1 MRGPDRIDIAEM
13 ATARILIV
21 EDDPDG
27 RRSVVEAIED
37 AGFTVQAAATGQ
49 AGVEAM
55 RAGGFDAVLSDL
67 VLPDIDGIEV
77 LARIQAL
84 DASVP
89 VIIMTAYGSVESSV
103 RALKGGA
110 YDYITKPLDL
120 DDLQS
125 KVARAVET
133 HRLRREVVTLRRSL
147 NEKFSSKAVVA
158 QSPAMQEIMRQVETL
173 AGTSAT
179 VLVTGESGT
188 GKEVV
193 ARTLHYDGARASGPF
208 VAVNCGA
215 FAETLLESELFGHEK
230 GSFTGAVSQHPG
242 AFERASGGTLFLDE
256 VGDAPRPVQ
265 VKLLR
270 ALEEREI
277 TRLGGQKSFKVDVRV
292 ISASNR
298 DLSAMVRSGEFRED
312 LFYRLKVVTLHIPP
326 LRERREDIR
335 PLADRFAAA
344 AGAEHGRP
352 VQRVAADF
360 YDALERHDW
369 PGNVRELRNV
379 VEAAVVMSPDGVLRA
394 GAVRFDNVRA
404 EGDDGGLALP
414 NHLTLAQIEREAIVR
429 QLERFNGNRTLAA
442 QALGLS
448 RRTVQRKIQEHG
460 LPF

>member
-1 MRGPDRIDIAEM
+1 M
-13 ATARILIV
+13 TASRILII

-27 RRSVVEAIED
+27 RRSVAEAVED
-37 AGFTVQAAATGQ
+37 GGFAVETAATGL
-49 AGVEAM
+49 AGLAAL
-55 RAGGFDAVLSDL
+55 RAGSFDAVLSDL

-77 LARIQAL
+77 LARVQAA
-84 DASVP
+84 DASIP

-120 DDLQS
+120 DDVQS
-125 KVARAVET
+125 KVARAVEA

-147 NEKFSSKAVVA
+147 NERYSSQAMVA
-158 QSPAMQEIMRQVETL
+158 QSPAMQQILQQVGTL
-173 AGTSAT
+173 AGTAAT
-179 VLVTGESGT
+179 VLITGESGT

-193 ARTLHYDGARASGPF
+193 ARALHFDGSRAAGPF

-215 FAETLLESELFGHEK
+215 FAETLLESELFGHEN
-230 GSFTGAVSQHPG
+230 GSFTGAVGQHPG
-242 AFERASGGTLFLDE
+242 AFERANGGTLLLDE

-277 TRLGGQKSFKVDVRV
+277 TRVGGQKSFKVDVRV

-298 DLSAMVRSGEFRED
+298 DLATLVRAGEFRED

-335 PLADRFAAA
+335 PLVDRFVAA

-352 VQRVAADF
+352 VQRILPDF
-360 YDALERHDW
+360 YEALERHDW

-379 VEAAVVMSPDGVLRA
+379 VEAGVVMSPDGVLRA
-394 GAVRFDNVRA
+394 SSVRFDNVRQGDA
-404 EGDDGGLALP
+404 ESQLVIP
-414 NHLTLAQIEREAIVR
+414 SHLTMAEIEKSAIVR
-429 QLERFNGNRTLAA
+429 QLERFSGNRTLAA

-448 RRTVQRKIQEHG
+448 RRTVQRKIQEHH